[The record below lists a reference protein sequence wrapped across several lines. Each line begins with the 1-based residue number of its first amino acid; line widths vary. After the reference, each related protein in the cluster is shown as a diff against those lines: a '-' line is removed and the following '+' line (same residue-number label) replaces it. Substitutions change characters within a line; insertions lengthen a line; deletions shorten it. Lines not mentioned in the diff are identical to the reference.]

1 MVVNQ
6 REQMIIGEIWP
17 IFFPKDEFFIGHK
30 KMKAI
35 EMFYETFRQTKA
47 LQYLDFDGFKEGIR
61 SAYLSI
67 QELCDILQFPDVSF
81 TLRTNPKEVIG
92 CLGIAIS
99 LIVTLKIGEEGS
111 LPILIRPRFIN
122 FKPESTFGEL
132 KSGAVGQMVAIRG
145 YVVKTSNCRPMVVS
159 APFLCSKCSTET
171 WSFFDDGIF
180 APPTECS
187 NKECGNKY
195 ALEIQRIRAVTCDFQ
210 KIKVQELEMIEDDVA
225 RIPRSFDVEV
235 RHDLINMCIPGDIV
249 KIVGVIKTIQNEA
262 PRNFKGNKRE
272 SGLHTL
278 YLVANSLVKIKKISS
293 VANDKDN
300 DKNNDNM
307 IPNRDPKHIFSG
319 GSGST
324 QADFSAAKKLLGS
337 IRSMAYANGGTC
349 LGLLIA
355 SLCPTIFG
363 HELVKAGLLLGL
375 FGGTKN
381 QTDSKVNVR
390 SDIHVLIVGDPGL
403 GKSQMLRAASS
414 IAPRAVYVCGNTSTT
429 AGLTVAISR
438 EGRGGE
444 TTIEAGALVLSDQG
458 VCCIDE
464 LDKMS
469 CDPHA
474 LLEAMEQQSISIAKS
489 GMVTSLKSRAS
500 VLAAANP
507 IGGHYNRRKTVCE
520 NLKMATALLTRF
532 DLVFILLD
540 KPDDGHDRKIS
551 EHIMRTHALASNLAD
566 TSVISD
572 DMFTGFKP
580 YDSHIENNDSSEMT
594 LSQRLRREANFFSE
608 RPLNP
613 DILRKYV
620 EFARQHIHPKLT
632 AAAAKVLQRLYL
644 TLRSQQSLGKSIPVT
659 TRHLE
664 SLIRLSQ
671 ARAKVELRDEV
682 TEDDAKDVVQLLQES
697 LLDAFTTETGEIDLK
712 RKGGMS
718 IAKQV
723 KALAQMLSK
732 EANLKGSTMFSRVEI
747 LEIILRMKLEKDGN
761 SLIDVMMTE
770 SYLLAKGNKTYQLAA
785 T

>member
-1 MVVNQ
+1 
-6 REQMIIGEIWP
+6 
-17 IFFPKDEFFIGHK
+17 
-30 KMKAI
+30 
-35 EMFYETFRQTKA
+35 
-47 LQYLDFDGFKEGIR
+47 
-61 SAYLSI
+61 
-67 QELCDILQFPDVSF
+67 
-81 TLRTNPKEVIG
+81 
-92 CLGIAIS
+92 
-99 LIVTLKIGEEGS
+99 
-111 LPILIRPRFIN
+111 
-122 FKPESTFGEL
+122 
-132 KSGAVGQMVAIRG
+132 
-145 YVVKTSNCRPMVVS
+145 MVVS

-171 WSFFDDGIF
+171 WSYFDDGIF
-180 APPTECS
+180 APPMECS
-187 NKECGNKY
+187 NIECRNKFG
-195 ALEIQRIRAVTCDFQ
+195 LEIQRIRAVTCDFQ
-210 KIKVQELEMIEDDVA
+210 KLKVQELEMVEDDVA
-225 RIPRSFDVEV
+225 RIPRCFDVEV

-278 YLVANSLVKIKKISS
+278 YLVANSLVKIKKTSTSS
-293 VANDKDN
+293 SSSAAAEAAAATTTTTTNE
-300 DKNNDNM
+300 NNENI
-307 IPNRDPKHIFSG
+307 IPSNRDPKYIFSG
-319 GSGST
+319 GSGLSSQAEFVST
-324 QADFSAAKKLLGS
+324 KKLLNS
-337 IRSMAYANGGTC
+337 IRSMAYANGGSC

-363 HELVKAGLLLGL
+363 HELVKGGLLLGL

-381 QTDSKVNVR
+381 QNDSKVNVR

-414 IAPRAVYVCGNTSTT
+414 IAPRAVYVCGNTSTN

-464 LDKMS
+464 LDKMT

-507 IGGHYNRRKTVCE
+507 TGGHYNRRKTVCE

-551 EHIMRTHALASNLAD
+551 EHIMRTHALASNLND
-566 TSVISD
+566 TSLIND
-572 DMFTGFKP
+572 DH
-580 YDSHIENNDSSEMT
+580 YNQLNSHQYEIIQTNEDTSEMT
-594 LSQRLRREANFFSE
+594 LSQRLRRQANFFSSSS
-608 RPLNP
+608 LNP
-613 DILRKYV
+613 DTLRKYV
-620 EFARQHIHPKLT
+620 EFARQHIHPRLT

-671 ARAKVELRDEV
+671 ARAKIELRDEV

-723 KALAQMLSK
+723 KALVQTMNK
-732 EANLKGSTMFSRVEI
+732 EASLKGSSMFTRVEI
-747 LEIILRMKLEKDGN
+747 LEIILKMKLEKDGS

-770 SYLLAKGNKTYQLAA
+770 SYLLAKGNRTYQLASSL
-785 T
+785 